1 MMKSLNKSSIIIFC
15 SLIEKMIGKQHLKI
29 NSESFMPLTIENIGE
44 GMITPYGR
52 GSLYSLCHYYQQ
64 KGDLMKDPEMCFIVV
79 DNRQEQAEAY
89 EMVKIIPYLFQPDN
103 VGLFEESVM
112 FSDNKTARY
121 VLKMNADHAA
131 FANLWLGNIK
141 KQGSLSPHSYYS

>member
-1 MMKSLNKSSIIIFC
+1 
-15 SLIEKMIGKQHLKI
+15 
-29 NSESFMPLTIENIGE
+29 
-44 GMITPYGR
+44 
-52 GSLYSLCHYYQQ
+52 
-64 KGDLMKDPEMCFIVV
+64 MKDPEMCFIVV

-141 KQGSLSPHSYYS
+141 KQGFLSPHSYYS